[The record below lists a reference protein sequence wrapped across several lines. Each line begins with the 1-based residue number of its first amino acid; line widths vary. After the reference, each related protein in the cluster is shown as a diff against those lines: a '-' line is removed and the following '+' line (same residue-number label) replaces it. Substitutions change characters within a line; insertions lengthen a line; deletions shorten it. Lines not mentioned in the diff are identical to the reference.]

1 MPYGVHAKLTLN
13 LEFIVFSFLFSTEP
27 LIKMM
32 PPNDEVRDYFWRYVE
47 RVAEGKRKCTFCGK
61 LFAEGTSITR
71 IKWHLSRVE
80 GHGVTTCKLVTPEV
94 QDAAREAVDGLS
106 NNEVA
111 NAISDSSQEQ
121 NNVISNQ
128 ADEPRGDS
136 SQPID
141 AIMNY
146 AQNIVGVR
154 TEPAVQLLVQSN
166 AEADN
171 LARDDG
177 RVQVRV
183 QDMEQG
189 VEEEIIS
196 SHLEAANGIENTGE
210 GSIQHVDRNAQENT
224 GEATQDLVHHIDG
237 RSWSEIQAISSYLFQ
252 NTSETR
258 GDLLPTSSTMPV
270 GQEFK
275 VIKESICSSLM
286 DDEFSVIG
294 IYGMAGVGKTE
305 LLKHVHNELLQRSD
319 IPHCLY
325 WVTVNHDSSINRLQ
339 KLIAAHIGLDLS
351 SEDDDVCTAAKLS
364 KKLIQKKTWIL
375 ILDNL
380 CDIFEPETV
389 GIPVSLQGCKLIV
402 SSQSKE
408 VCEGMTSRNIRVN
421 PLSNGEAWD
430 LLKQQ
435 RRQGIPFSPP
445 DAEQIARDTTNECD
459 GLPLGVISLARSTRG
474 FRYKRQW
481 RNTLQNLRHSRD
493 GLDHMEKALQTLRE
507 SYTHL
512 LRFDR
517 QQCFLYCALF
527 PGGFKIPKEDLI
539 AYLIDEGVIE
549 KRESR
554 EDEFDEGHSLLDRL
568 EDFCLLESVDG
579 GCAVKMP
586 SLLRIMA
593 IRILQKDY
601 QAMVRAGVQ
610 LEEVMDA
617 KDWKENLARV
627 SLIENQI
634 KEIPSGH
641 SPRCPRLSTL
651 LLHYN
656 IELRLIG
663 DAFFEQLHEL
673 KILDLSYTDI
683 LIMPDAVSNLVR
695 LTALLLIGCNKLRHV
710 PSLEK
715 LREMRRLDLYRTA
728 LENIP
733 QGLEC
738 LSELRYLRMN
748 NCGEKEFPSG
758 ILPNLSRLQ
767 VFILGWGQYAPMTV
781 KGEEVGCLKKLE
793 ALECHLKG
801 HSDFVKFFKSQ
812 DKTQS
817 LKTYKIFVGQ
827 FEEND
832 GYNVKTCCRKSAG
845 GFGNLSVNKDGD
857 FQITFPN
864 DNQEL
869 IVRECSSMESLVSS
883 SWFCSSPLPQPSPSY
898 NGIFS
903 GLKEFYCF
911 GCTSMKKLFP
921 LVFLENLEVIE
932 VSNCEKMEE
941 IIETRSNDEGLK
953 GEESS
958 GSRILKLELLKLKI
972 LKLIELPKLK
982 SICNAKLIC
991 HSLKVIHIRNCQ
1003 ELKRMPI
1010 CLPLYESDQ
1019 PSTRL
1024 SLHEIIAYP
1033 KEWWDSVLEWEHPYA
1048 KNVLGLFVKFQ

>member
-1 MPYGVHAKLTLN
+1 MPHGVHAKLTLN

-27 LIKMM
+27 LIKMI

-47 RVAEGKRKCTFCGK
+47 RVAGGKKKCTFCGHS
-61 LFAEGTSITR
+61 FARDTSITR
-71 IKWHLSRVE
+71 IKWHFSGMKGR
-80 GHGVTTCKLVTPEV
+80 GVRTCKRITPEV
-94 QDAAREAVDGLS
+94 KDAAREAVDGLS

-128 ADEPRGDS
+128 VDEPR
-136 SQPID
+136 
-141 AIMNY
+141 
-146 AQNIVGVR
+146 
-154 TEPAVQLLVQSN
+154 
-166 AEADN
+166 
-171 LARDDG
+171 
-177 RVQVRV
+177 
-183 QDMEQG
+183 
-189 VEEEIIS
+189 
-196 SHLEAANGIENTGE
+196 EAANGIENTGE

-224 GEATQDLVHHIDG
+224 GEATQDLVHHLCR
-237 RSWSEIQAISSYLFQ
+237 RSWVEMETFLME
-252 NTSETR
+252 NTGETR
-258 GDLLPTSSTMPV
+258 GDPLPTSSKMPV

-286 DDEFSVIG
+286 DDEFSIIG
-294 IYGMAGVGKTE
+294 IHGMAGVGKTE

-319 IPHCLY
+319 IPYYLY
-325 WVTVNHDSSINRLQ
+325 WVTVTDDFSINKLQ
-339 KLIAAHIGLDLS
+339 KLIAECIGLDLS
-351 SEDDDVCTAAKLS
+351 SEDNNLCAVNLS
-364 KKLIQKKTWIL
+364 KKLEKQKCIL

-380 CDIFEPETV
+380 CDIFEPNKV
-389 GIPVSLQGCKLIV
+389 GIPVSFQRCKLIV

-408 VCEGMTSRNIRVN
+408 VCEVMSSRTIRVN
-421 PLSNGEAWD
+421 PLSNEEAWD
-430 LLKQQ
+430 LFEQQ
-435 RRQGIPFSPP
+435 LGQGILFSA
-445 DAEQIARDTTNECD
+445 DVEQIARDIINECD
-459 GLPLGVISLARSTRG
+459 CLPIGIIAVARSTTRF
-474 FRYKRQW
+474 FRKRQW
-481 RNTLQNLRHSRD
+481 KNALRNLRQSRV
-493 GLDHMEKALQTLRE
+493 GLHHMEKAFQTLKT
-507 SYTHL
+507 SYTDL
-512 LRFDR
+512 LMLDR

-527 PGGFKIPKEDLI
+527 PEGFRIPKEDLI
-539 AYLIDEGVIE
+539 AYLIDEGIIK
-549 KRESR
+549 KRDSR
-554 EDEFDEGHSLLDRL
+554 EDEFEEGHSLLDRL
-568 EDFCLLESVDG
+568 EDVCLLESVDG
-579 GCAVKMP
+579 GCAVKMHG
-586 SLLRIMA
+586 LFRKMA
-593 IRILQKDY
+593 IRILQEDDR
-601 QAMVRAGVQ
+601 AMVRAGEQ
-610 LEEVMDA
+610 LKELMDV
-617 KDWKENLARV
+617 KDWVENLVKV
-627 SLIENQI
+627 SLIENHI
-634 KEIPSGH
+634 KEIPSRH

-663 DAFFEQLHEL
+663 EAFFEQLHEL

-683 LIMPDAVSNLVR
+683 VIMPDSVSNLVR

-715 LREMRRLDLYRTA
+715 LREMRRLDLYCTA

-748 NCGEKEFPSG
+748 NCGEREFPSG

-767 VFILGWGQYAPMTV
+767 VLILGWGQYAPITV

-793 ALECHLKG
+793 ALECHFKG

-812 DKTQS
+812 EKTQS
-817 LKTYKIFVGQ
+817 LETYKIFVGQ

-869 IVRECSSMESLVSS
+869 LIRECSSMESLVSS
-883 SWFCSSPLPQPSPSY
+883 SWFCFSPRPQPSPSY

-911 GCTSMKKLFP
+911 GCTNMKKLFP
-921 LVFLENLEVIE
+921 LVFLKNLEVIE

-941 IIETRSNDEGLK
+941 IIETRADDERLMD
-953 GEESS
+953 EES
-958 GSRILKLELLKLKI
+958 GRSRILKLELPKLKI
-972 LKLIELPKLK
+972 LKLIELPELK

-1010 CLPLYESDQ
+1010 CLLVFESDH
-1019 PSTRL
+1019 PSPCCYFD
-1024 SLHEIIAYP
+1024 EIIVYP
-1033 KEWWDSVLEWEHPYA
+1033 KEWWETELEWEQPCA
-1048 KNVLGLFVKFQ
+1048 KNALRRFVKFQ

>member
-13 LEFIVFSFLFSTEP
+13 LEFIVFSSLFSTEP

-47 RVAEGKRKCTFCGK
+47 RVAEGKRKCTFCGQ
-61 LFAEGTSITR
+61 LFAQGTPITR
-71 IKWHLSRVE
+71 IKWHLSRVK
-80 GHGVTTCKLVTPEV
+80 GHGVKTCERVTPEV

-141 AIMNY
+141 AIMND
-146 AQNIVGVR
+146 AQTIVGVR
-154 TEPAVQLLVQSN
+154 TGPAVQLLVQSN

-171 LARDDG
+171 LARDAG

-196 SHLEAANGIENTGE
+196 SHLEAANGIYPLDLGHQVFGASWDVMDDLLEETTG
-210 GSIQHVDRNAQENT
+210 
-224 GEATQDLVHHIDG
+224 
-237 RSWSEIQAISSYLFQ
+237 
-252 NTSETR
+252 ETR
-258 GDLLPTSSTMPV
+258 GDPLPTSSTLPV

-275 VIKESICSSLM
+275 VIKESICSSLIN
-286 DDEFSVIG
+286 DEFSIIG

-325 WVTVNHDSSINRLQ
+325 WVTVNHDFSINRLQ

-351 SEDDDVCTAAKLS
+351 SEDDDLRTAAKLS
-364 KKLIQKKTWIL
+364 KNLIQKQMWIL
-375 ILDNL
+375 ILDDL
-380 CDIFEPETV
+380 WDIFEPEKV
-389 GIPVSLQGCKLIV
+389 GIPVSSKGCKLIV

-421 PLSNGEAWD
+421 PLSNEEAWD
-430 LLKQQ
+430 LFKQ
-435 RRQGIPFSPP
+435 RRQGFPFPTP
-445 DAEQIARDTTNECD
+445 DAEQMARDTTNECD
-459 GLPLGVISLARSTRG
+459 GLPLGVISLARSTKG
-474 FRYKRQW
+474 FRYERQW
-481 RNTLQNLRHSRD
+481 RNTLKNLKESRD
-493 GLDHMEKALQTLRE
+493 GLDDMEKELQTLRK

-512 LRFDR
+512 VRFDR

-527 PGGFKIPKEDLI
+527 PGDFKIPKEDLI
-539 AYLIDEGVIE
+539 AYLIDEGVIK

-568 EDFCLLESVDG
+568 EDVCLLESVDG

-586 SLLRIMA
+586 GLFRTMA
-593 IRILQKDY
+593 IRILEEEY
-601 QAMVRAGVQ
+601 QVKVRAGLQ
-610 LEEVMDA
+610 LEELMDA
-617 KDWKENLARV
+617 KDWEENFARV
-627 SLIENQI
+627 SLIKNQI

-663 DAFFEQLHEL
+663 DAFFEQLHGL

-683 LIMPDAVSNLVR
+683 VIMPDSVSNLVR
-695 LTALLLIGCNKLRHV
+695 LTALLLIGCNKLRQV

-733 QGLEC
+733 QGLKF

-857 FQITFPN
+857 FQITFPS

-869 IVRECSSMESLVSS
+869 IVREYSSMESLVSS

>member
-1 MPYGVHAKLTLN
+1 
-13 LEFIVFSFLFSTEP
+13 
-27 LIKMM
+27 
-32 PPNDEVRDYFWRYVE
+32 
-47 RVAEGKRKCTFCGK
+47 
-61 LFAEGTSITR
+61 
-71 IKWHLSRVE
+71 
-80 GHGVTTCKLVTPEV
+80 
-94 QDAAREAVDGLS
+94 
-106 NNEVA
+106 
-111 NAISDSSQEQ
+111 
-121 NNVISNQ
+121 
-128 ADEPRGDS
+128 
-136 SQPID
+136 
-141 AIMNY
+141 
-146 AQNIVGVR
+146 
-154 TEPAVQLLVQSN
+154 
-166 AEADN
+166 
-171 LARDDG
+171 
-177 RVQVRV
+177 
-183 QDMEQG
+183 
-189 VEEEIIS
+189 
-196 SHLEAANGIENTGE
+196 
-210 GSIQHVDRNAQENT
+210 
-224 GEATQDLVHHIDG
+224 
-237 RSWSEIQAISSYLFQ
+237 
-252 NTSETR
+252 
-258 GDLLPTSSTMPV
+258 V

-275 VIKESICSSLM
+275 VIKESICSSLIN
-286 DDEFSVIG
+286 DEFSIIG

-325 WVTVNHDSSINRLQ
+325 WVTVNHDFSINRLQ

-351 SEDDDVCTAAKLS
+351 SEDDDLRTAAKLS
-364 KKLIQKKTWIL
+364 KKLIQKQMWIL
-375 ILDNL
+375 ILDDL
-380 CDIFEPETV
+380 WDIFEPEKV
-389 GIPVSLQGCKLIV
+389 GIPVSSKGCKLIV

-421 PLSNGEAWD
+421 PLSNEEAWD
-430 LLKQQ
+430 LFKQQ
-435 RRQGIPFSPP
+435 LGQGILFSA
-445 DAEQIARDTTNECD
+445 DVEQIARDIINECD
-459 GLPLGVISLARSTRG
+459 CLPIGIISVARSTKR
-474 FRYKRQW
+474 FRFKRQW
-481 RNTLQNLRHSRD
+481 KNALQNLRQSRV
-493 GLDHMEKALQTLRE
+493 GLDHMEKALQTLRT

-512 LRFDR
+512 IRFDR

-539 AYLIDEGVIE
+539 AYLIDEGVIK

-568 EDFCLLESVDG
+568 EDVCLLESVDG

-586 SLLRIMA
+586 GLFRTMA
-593 IRILQKDY
+593 IKILQEDY
-601 QAMVRAGVQ
+601 RVMVRAGVQ
-610 LEEVMDA
+610 LEELMDA
-617 KDWKENLARV
+617 KDWEENLARV

-663 DAFFEQLHEL
+663 DAFFEQLHGL

-683 LIMPDAVSNLVR
+683 VIMPDSVSNLVR

-733 QGLEC
+733 QGLEF

-748 NCGEKEFPSG
+748 NCGEKEFPRG

-857 FQITFPN
+857 FQITFPS

-869 IVRECSSMESLVSS
+869 IVREYSSMESLVSS

>member
-13 LEFIVFSFLFSTEP
+13 LEFIVFSSLFSTEP

-47 RVAEGKRKCTFCGK
+47 RVAEGKRKCTFCGQ
-61 LFAEGTSITR
+61 LFAQGTPITR
-71 IKWHLSRVE
+71 IKWHLSRVK
-80 GHGVTTCKLVTPEV
+80 GHGVKTCERVTPEV

-141 AIMNY
+141 AIMND
-146 AQNIVGVR
+146 AQTIVGVR
-154 TEPAVQLLVQSN
+154 TGPAVQLLVQSN

-171 LARDDG
+171 LARDAG

-196 SHLEAANGIENTGE
+196 SHLEAANGIYPLDLGHQVFGASWDVMDDLLEETTG
-210 GSIQHVDRNAQENT
+210 
-224 GEATQDLVHHIDG
+224 
-237 RSWSEIQAISSYLFQ
+237 
-252 NTSETR
+252 ETR
-258 GDLLPTSSTMPV
+258 GDPLPTSSTLPV

-275 VIKESICSSLM
+275 VIKESICSSLIN
-286 DDEFSVIG
+286 DEFSIIG

-325 WVTVNHDSSINRLQ
+325 WVTVNHDFSINRLQ

-351 SEDDDVCTAAKLS
+351 SEDDDLRTAAKLS
-364 KKLIQKKTWIL
+364 KKLIQKQMWIL
-375 ILDNL
+375 ILDDL
-380 CDIFEPETV
+380 WDIFEPEKV
-389 GIPVSLQGCKLIV
+389 GIPVSSKGCKLIV

-421 PLSNGEAWD
+421 PLSNEEAWD
-430 LLKQQ
+430 LFKQ
-435 RRQGIPFSPP
+435 RRQGFPFPTP
-445 DAEQIARDTTNECD
+445 DAEQMARDTTNECD
-459 GLPLGVISLARSTRG
+459 GLPLGVISLARSTKG
-474 FRYKRQW
+474 FRYERQW
-481 RNTLQNLRHSRD
+481 RNTLKNLKESRD
-493 GLDHMEKALQTLRE
+493 GLDDMEKELQTLRK

-512 LRFDR
+512 VRFDR

-527 PGGFKIPKEDLI
+527 PGDFKIPKEDLI
-539 AYLIDEGVIE
+539 AYLIDEGVIK

-568 EDFCLLESVDG
+568 EDVCLLESVDG

-586 SLLRIMA
+586 GLFRTMA
-593 IRILQKDY
+593 IRILEEEY
-601 QAMVRAGVQ
+601 QVKVRAGLQ
-610 LEEVMDA
+610 LEELMDA
-617 KDWKENLARV
+617 KDWEENFARV
-627 SLIENQI
+627 SLIKNQI

-663 DAFFEQLHEL
+663 DAFFEQLHGL

-683 LIMPDAVSNLVR
+683 VIMPDSVSNLVR
-695 LTALLLIGCNKLRHV
+695 LTALLLIGCNKLRQV

-733 QGLEC
+733 QGLKF

-857 FQITFPN
+857 FQITFPS

-869 IVRECSSMESLVSS
+869 IVREYSSMESLVSS

>member
-1 MPYGVHAKLTLN
+1 
-13 LEFIVFSFLFSTEP
+13 
-27 LIKMM
+27 
-32 PPNDEVRDYFWRYVE
+32 
-47 RVAEGKRKCTFCGK
+47 
-61 LFAEGTSITR
+61 
-71 IKWHLSRVE
+71 
-80 GHGVTTCKLVTPEV
+80 
-94 QDAAREAVDGLS
+94 
-106 NNEVA
+106 
-111 NAISDSSQEQ
+111 
-121 NNVISNQ
+121 
-128 ADEPRGDS
+128 
-136 SQPID
+136 
-141 AIMNY
+141 
-146 AQNIVGVR
+146 
-154 TEPAVQLLVQSN
+154 
-166 AEADN
+166 
-171 LARDDG
+171 
-177 RVQVRV
+177 
-183 QDMEQG
+183 
-189 VEEEIIS
+189 
-196 SHLEAANGIENTGE
+196 
-210 GSIQHVDRNAQENT
+210 
-224 GEATQDLVHHIDG
+224 
-237 RSWSEIQAISSYLFQ
+237 
-252 NTSETR
+252 
-258 GDLLPTSSTMPV
+258 
-270 GQEFK
+270 
-275 VIKESICSSLM
+275 
-286 DDEFSVIG
+286 
-294 IYGMAGVGKTE
+294 MAGVGKTE

-351 SEDDDVCTAAKLS
+351 SEYDDLCTAAKLS
-364 KKLIQKKTWIL
+364 KKLIQKQKWIL

-389 GIPVSLQGCKLIV
+389 GIPVSSKGCMLIV

-408 VCEGMTSRNIRVN
+408 VCEGMTSKNIRVN
-421 PLSNGEAWD
+421 PLSNEEAWD
-430 LLKQQ
+430 LFRQQ
-435 RRQGIPFSPP
+435 LGQDIPFSP
-445 DAEQIARDTTNECD
+445 DVEQIARDIINECD
-459 GLPLGVISLARSTRG
+459 CLPIGIISVARSTKR
-474 FRYKRQW
+474 FLYKRQW
-481 RNTLQNLRHSRD
+481 SNTLQNLRDSIV
-493 GLDHMEKALQTLRE
+493 GLDDMEKALQTLRK
-507 SYTHL
+507 SYTRL

-539 AYLIDEGVIE
+539 AYLIDEGVIK

-554 EDEFDEGHSLLDRL
+554 KDEFDEGHSLLDRL
-568 EDFCLLESVDG
+568 EDVCLLESVDG

-586 SLLRIMA
+586 GLFRTMA
-593 IRILQKDY
+593 IRILEEEY
-601 QAMVRAGVQ
+601 QVKVRAGVQ
-610 LEEVMDA
+610 LEELMDA
-617 KDWKENLARV
+617 KDWEENFARV
-627 SLIENQI
+627 SLIKNHI

-663 DAFFEQLHEL
+663 DAFFEQLHGL

-683 LIMPDAVSNLVR
+683 VIMPDSVSNLVR
-695 LTALLLIGCNKLRHV
+695 LTALLLIGCNKLRQV

-733 QGLEC
+733 QGLKF

-845 GFGNLSVNKDGD
+845 GFSNLSVNKDGD

-869 IVRECSSMESLVSS
+869 IIRECSSMESLVSS
-883 SWFCSSPLPQPSPSY
+883 SWFCFSPRPQPSPSY

-903 GLKEFYCF
+903 GLKKFYCF

-921 LVFLENLEVIE
+921 LVFLKNLEVIE

-941 IIETRSNDEGLK
+941 IIETRADDERLMD
-953 GEESS
+953 EES
-958 GSRILKLELLKLKI
+958 GRSRILKLELPKLKI
-972 LKLIELPKLK
+972 LKLIELPELK

-1010 CLPLYESDQ
+1010 CLLVFESDH
-1019 PSTRL
+1019 PSPCCYFD
-1024 SLHEIIAYP
+1024 EIIVYP
-1033 KEWWDSVLEWEHPYA
+1033 KEWWETELEWEQPCA
-1048 KNVLGLFVKFQ
+1048 KNALRRFVKFQ